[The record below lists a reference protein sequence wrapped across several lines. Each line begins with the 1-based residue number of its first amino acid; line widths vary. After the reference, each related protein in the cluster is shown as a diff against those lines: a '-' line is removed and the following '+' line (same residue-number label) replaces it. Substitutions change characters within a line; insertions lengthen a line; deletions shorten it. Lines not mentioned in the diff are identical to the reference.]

1 MPNILV
7 ADDDPNVAL
16 LVKMTLAKDPDY
28 NIEIV
33 SNGEDA
39 LRKVAGDP
47 PDLLLLDV
55 MMPGVDGMEVC
66 RRIKTDDK
74 TKYIPVI
81 MVTAKRE
88 SEDMIRG
95 MELGANDYI
104 TKPFNPEEL
113 LARVRVHLRI
123 KSLESELKAKSE
135 LEAVLKMSITLQHEI
150 NNPLTGVLGNAEL
163 LQDRSGMSEKD
174 IDESVN
180 AIYASTMRIKDIV
193 RQMGKVSRLISTKYV
208 GDNEMIDILKSSD
221 EDGASGDKK
230 RDIAS

>member
-39 LRKVAGDP
+39 LRKVAEAP

-88 SEDMIRG
+88 SEDMIKG

-123 KSLESELKAKSE
+123 KSLESELKTKSE

-163 LQDRSGMSEKD
+163 LQDRSGMSEKE

-208 GDNEMIDILKSSD
+208 GDSEMIDILKSSD
-221 EDGASGDKK
+221 GDEASADEK
-230 RDIAS
+230 RDVAS